1 MTPEVQ
7 GKDVQNPA
15 EGRLELKY
23 CEGCGALTL
32 RTTGSEGVYCRPCSL
47 RLSQIAFKPPRS
59 RQGGT
64 A

>member
-1 MTPEVQ
+1 MTVELQ
-7 GKDVQNPA
+7 DQTQ
-15 EGRLELKY
+15 ERLELKY

-32 RTTGSEGVYCRPCSL
+32 RATGSEGVYCRPCSL